1 MYTLDKNHII
11 YKKRC
16 IKEYNKYI
24 RNKIIRKKTKETIA
38 ITTT

>member
-16 IKEYNKYI
+16 IKEYNRYI
-24 RNKIIRKKTKETIA
+24 RNKIRKKTKETTA